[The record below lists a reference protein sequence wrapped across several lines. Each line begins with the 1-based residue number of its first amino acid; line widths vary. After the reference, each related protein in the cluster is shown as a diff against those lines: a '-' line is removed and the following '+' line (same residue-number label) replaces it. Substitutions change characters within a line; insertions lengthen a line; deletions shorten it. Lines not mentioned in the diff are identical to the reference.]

1 MANKDNKEALKQELE
16 ELGSSLGRLNKQ
28 SGYELPADYFE
39 KLPSTIQ
46 DKIISKQSRPAYNIA
61 AIFFRR
67 VVPLT
72 AVVLLLVG
80 LVFSLFLLQQNGV
93 NGYFASDD
101 QLPEAE
107 YFVQHPG
114 IDQELF
120 FQMILESDIAV
131 DELFLDED
139 FVIFDDDEYDDM
151 LEDIFEQ
158 ASYYG
163 MESRY
168 LLSYFD

>member
-1 MANKDNKEALKQELE
+1 MANKENKKALKQELE
-16 ELGSSLGRLNKQ
+16 QLGSSLGRSDKQ
-28 SGYELPADYFE
+28 SGYELPVDYFE
-39 KLPSTIQ
+39 KLPSAIQ
-46 DKIISKQSRPAYNIA
+46 DKIISKQSRPSYDISAV
-61 AIFFRR
+61 FFRR

-80 LVFSLFLLQQNGV
+80 LVFSLFLVQQNGI

-101 QLPEAE
+101 QLPDAE

-114 IDQELF
+114 MDQELF

-139 FVIFDDDEYDDM
+139 FVIFDDDEYDDL

-168 LLSYFD
+168 LLSYLD